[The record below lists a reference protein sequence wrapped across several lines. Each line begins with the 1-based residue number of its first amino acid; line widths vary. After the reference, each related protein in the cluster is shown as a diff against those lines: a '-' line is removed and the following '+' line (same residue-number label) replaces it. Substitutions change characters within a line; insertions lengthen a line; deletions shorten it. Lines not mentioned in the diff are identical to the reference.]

1 MSKKGKKVWERVY
14 NERTSYLMLLPNIIM
29 FAVFTVYPI
38 LWALRYMLFD
48 YRGYGEA
55 KFVGMDNFVRVFTR
69 DPVFWDSVVNTF
81 VYVGGKLILTLPIAF
96 MLAFLLSKSTR
107 INAVSQ
113 SIIFTP
119 TIMSSAVMALI
130 FYLLF
135 NTYNGEIN
143 RFLMWLGVI
152 DENINWLGVQ
162 HAMLTVI
169 ILAVWGGVGNYMVY
183 FIAGLTGI
191 STDVYES
198 AKLDGANGAQ
208 TLFRI
213 TIPLLAPVLKMI
225 LMLALVISFMDM
237 QSIMVLTEGGPMG
250 KTNVMFLYIYQL
262 FFPISAGSTVTQEFG
277 YGAAVSLVAACIIG
291 LITGLYLFIGSKLD
305 KVKGPLWKK
314 HTVCAGQRCA
324 PANAAMRRY
333 LSSGRCSNGLLWAQ
347 CAFLRCILLFTL
359 CWALSKQ
366 MPSLRWAA
374 VSCRKNGRLKTIS
387 THSRSW
393 SSVNIR

>member
-38 LWALRYMLFD
+38 LWALRDMLFD

-305 KVKGPLWKK
+305 KVTGE
-314 HTVCAGQRCA
+314 
-324 PANAAMRRY
+324 
-333 LSSGRCSNGLLWAQ
+333 
-347 CAFLRCILLFTL
+347 
-359 CWALSKQ
+359 
-366 MPSLRWAA
+366 
-374 VSCRKNGRLKTIS
+374 
-387 THSRSW
+387 
-393 SSVNIR
+393 

>member
-1 MSKKGKKVWERVY
+1 MAKRGKKLWKRIRE
-14 NERTSYLMLLPNIIM
+14 ERTSYLMLLPNVIM
-29 FAVFTVYPI
+29 FAVFTVYPL
-38 LWALRYMLFD
+38 LWVLRYMLYD

-55 KFVGMDNFVRVFTR
+55 KFVGLDNFVRVFTR
-69 DPVFWDSVVNTF
+69 DPVFWQSVANTF
-81 VYVGGKLILTLPIAF
+81 VYVGGKLILTIPIAF
-96 MLAFLLSKSTR
+96 MLAFVLSKNTR

-119 TIMSSAVMALI
+119 TIMSSAVMALV

-143 RFLMWLGVI
+143 RFLMRLGII
-152 DENINWLGVQ
+152 DENVNWLGVKY
-162 HAMLTVI
+162 AMLTVI

-191 STDVYES
+191 SQDVYES

-208 TLFRI
+208 MLFRI

-262 FFPISAGSTVTQEFG
+262 FFPISAGSAVPQEFG
-277 YGAAVSLVAACIIG
+277 YGAAVSLVAACIVG
-291 LITGLYLFIGSKLD
+291 LVTGLYLLIANKLD
-305 KVKGPLWKK
+305 KITGE
-314 HTVCAGQRCA
+314 
-324 PANAAMRRY
+324 
-333 LSSGRCSNGLLWAQ
+333 
-347 CAFLRCILLFTL
+347 
-359 CWALSKQ
+359 
-366 MPSLRWAA
+366 
-374 VSCRKNGRLKTIS
+374 
-387 THSRSW
+387 
-393 SSVNIR
+393 

>member
-38 LWALRYMLFD
+38 LWPLRYMLFD

-305 KVKGPLWKK
+305 KVTGE
-314 HTVCAGQRCA
+314 
-324 PANAAMRRY
+324 
-333 LSSGRCSNGLLWAQ
+333 
-347 CAFLRCILLFTL
+347 
-359 CWALSKQ
+359 
-366 MPSLRWAA
+366 
-374 VSCRKNGRLKTIS
+374 
-387 THSRSW
+387 
-393 SSVNIR
+393 

>member
-81 VYVGGKLILTLPIAF
+81 IYVGGKLILTLPIAF

-198 AKLDGANGAQ
+198 AKLDGANGAHD
-208 TLFRI
+208 LFGL

-250 KTNVMFLYIYQL
+250 KIKCHVPLYL
-262 FFPISAGSTVTQEFG
+262 PALLPDFRRL
-277 YGAAVSLVAACIIG
+277 YGHPGIWIRRGCQPCGGLHHRFDHRSVSL
-291 LITGLYLFIGSKLD
+291 Y
-305 KVKGPLWKK
+305 
-314 HTVCAGQRCA
+314 
-324 PANAAMRRY
+324 RR
-333 LSSGRCSNGLLWAQ
+333 
-347 CAFLRCILLFTL
+347 
-359 CWALSKQ
+359 
-366 MPSLRWAA
+366 
-374 VSCRKNGRLKTIS
+374 
-387 THSRSW
+387 
-393 SSVNIR
+393 

>member
-48 YRGYGEA
+48 YRVYGEA

-305 KVKGPLWKK
+305 KVTGE
-314 HTVCAGQRCA
+314 
-324 PANAAMRRY
+324 
-333 LSSGRCSNGLLWAQ
+333 
-347 CAFLRCILLFTL
+347 
-359 CWALSKQ
+359 
-366 MPSLRWAA
+366 
-374 VSCRKNGRLKTIS
+374 
-387 THSRSW
+387 
-393 SSVNIR
+393 

>member
-1 MSKKGKKVWERVY
+1 MAKKLTLGRRIVAEK
-14 NERTSYLMLLPNIIM
+14 TSYFMLLPNLIM
-29 FAVFTVYPI
+29 FAVFTIYPI
-38 LWALRYMLFD
+38 LWALRYMLYD
-48 YRGYGEA
+48 YKGYGEA
-55 KFVGMDNFVRVFTR
+55 KFIGFDNFVRVFTR
-69 DPVFWDSVVNTF
+69 DPVFWQSVGNTM
-81 VYVGGKLILTLPIAF
+81 VYVFGKLILTIPIAF
-96 MLAFLLSKSTR
+96 LLAFLLSKNTH
-107 INAVSQ
+107 INATCQ

-143 RFLMWLGVI
+143 RFLMWLGLI
-152 DENINWLGVQ
+152 DENVNWLGVKY
-162 HAMLTVI
+162 AMLTVI

-213 TIPLLAPVLKMI
+213 TLPLLAPVLKMI

-262 FFPISAGSTVTQEFG
+262 FFPISAGSAVTQEFG
-277 YGAAVSLVAACIIG
+277 YGAAVSLVAAGIVGIITGAYLIIG
-291 LITGLYLFIGSKLD
+291 RKLD
-305 KVKGPLWKK
+305 QI
-314 HTVCAGQRCA
+314 TE
-324 PANAAMRRY
+324 
-333 LSSGRCSNGLLWAQ
+333 
-347 CAFLRCILLFTL
+347 
-359 CWALSKQ
+359 
-366 MPSLRWAA
+366 
-374 VSCRKNGRLKTIS
+374 
-387 THSRSW
+387 
-393 SSVNIR
+393 

>member
-183 FIAGLTGI
+183 FLSLIHI
-191 STDVYES
+191 SEPT
-198 AKLDGANGAQ
+198 
-208 TLFRI
+208 
-213 TIPLLAPVLKMI
+213 
-225 LMLALVISFMDM
+225 
-237 QSIMVLTEGGPMG
+237 
-250 KTNVMFLYIYQL
+250 
-262 FFPISAGSTVTQEFG
+262 
-277 YGAAVSLVAACIIG
+277 
-291 LITGLYLFIGSKLD
+291 
-305 KVKGPLWKK
+305 
-314 HTVCAGQRCA
+314 
-324 PANAAMRRY
+324 RR
-333 LSSGRCSNGLLWAQ
+333 S
-347 CAFLRCILLFTL
+347 
-359 CWALSKQ
+359 
-366 MPSLRWAA
+366 
-374 VSCRKNGRLKTIS
+374 
-387 THSRSW
+387 
-393 SSVNIR
+393 

>member
-1 MSKKGKKVWERVY
+1 MSKGKKIYKRMYDERV
-14 NERTSYLMLLPNIIM
+14 SYLMLLPNVIM

-38 LWALRYMLFD
+38 LWALSYMLFD
-48 YRGYGEA
+48 YRGYGEP
-55 KFVGMDNFVRVFTR
+55 KFVGLDNFVRVFTR

-81 VYVGGKLILTLPIAF
+81 IYVGGKLIFTIPIAF
-96 MLAFLLSKSTR
+96 MLAFLLSKHTR

-119 TIMSSAVMALI
+119 TIMSSAVMALV

-143 RFLMWLGVI
+143 RFLMWLGII
-152 DENINWLGVQ
+152 DQNVNWLGVQ
-162 HAMLTVI
+162 YAMVTVI

-191 STDVYES
+191 STEVYES

-213 TIPLLAPVLKMI
+213 TIPLLAPVIKMI

-237 QSIMVLTEGGPMG
+237 QSIMVLTEGGPMN

-277 YGAAVSLVAACIIG
+277 YGAAVSLVAACIVG
-291 LITGLYLFIGSKLD
+291 LVTGLYLLIGRRLD
-305 KVKGPLWKK
+305 KITGE
-314 HTVCAGQRCA
+314 
-324 PANAAMRRY
+324 
-333 LSSGRCSNGLLWAQ
+333 
-347 CAFLRCILLFTL
+347 
-359 CWALSKQ
+359 
-366 MPSLRWAA
+366 
-374 VSCRKNGRLKTIS
+374 
-387 THSRSW
+387 
-393 SSVNIR
+393 

>member
-152 DENINWLGVQ
+152 DENINWLGVLY
-162 HAMLTVI
+162 A
-169 ILAVWGGVGNYMVY
+169 
-183 FIAGLTGI
+183 
-191 STDVYES
+191 
-198 AKLDGANGAQ
+198 
-208 TLFRI
+208 
-213 TIPLLAPVLKMI
+213 LK
-225 LMLALVISFMDM
+225 D
-237 QSIMVLTEGGPMG
+237 
-250 KTNVMFLYIYQL
+250 FL
-262 FFPISAGSTVTQEFG
+262 
-277 YGAAVSLVAACIIG
+277 
-291 LITGLYLFIGSKLD
+291 
-305 KVKGPLWKK
+305 
-314 HTVCAGQRCA
+314 
-324 PANAAMRRY
+324 
-333 LSSGRCSNGLLWAQ
+333 
-347 CAFLRCILLFTL
+347 
-359 CWALSKQ
+359 
-366 MPSLRWAA
+366 
-374 VSCRKNGRLKTIS
+374 
-387 THSRSW
+387 
-393 SSVNIR
+393 IR